1 MTVIMLKIPSF
12 ATLAT
17 PEVVAEMVD
26 MRKLVDRCKD
36 TTFEARAMFEVVAEV
51 LDMKMLDIAKKI
63 LDVDEQRLE
72 VDIRRRD
79 NIVDGCNDTV
89 SRTRITVIDFDA
101 WSRLASSMLLVDFNA
116 WRINGDVGLLT
127 KRVDV
132 GKDSS
137 SRITVV
143 DNDLV

>member
-1 MTVIMLKIPSF
+1 
-12 ATLAT
+12 
-17 PEVVAEMVD
+17 
-26 MRKLVDRCKD
+26 
-36 TTFEARAMFEVVAEV
+36 
-51 LDMKMLDIAKKI
+51 MKMLDIAKKI

-89 SRTRITVIDFDA
+89 SKTRITVIDFDA